1 MNLPR
6 LTVKVMRKSL
16 QGAIADMEALTKAA
30 NDKAEAW
37 KTAMNQVF
45 APDEE
50 GNIDD
55 GTDANKCF
63 CNTGADTIVC

>member
-1 MNLPR
+1 
-6 LTVKVMRKSL
+6 
-16 QGAIADMEALTKAA
+16 MEALTKAA

-55 GTDANKCF
+55 GTDAITSKF
-63 CNTGADTIVC
+63 FSNTGADTIVHC